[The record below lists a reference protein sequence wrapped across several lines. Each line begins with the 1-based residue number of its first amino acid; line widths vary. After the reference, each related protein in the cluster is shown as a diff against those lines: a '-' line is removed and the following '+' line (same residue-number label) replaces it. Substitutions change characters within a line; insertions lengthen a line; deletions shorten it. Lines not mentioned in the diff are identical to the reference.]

1 MTTGSDNA
9 SAAPR
14 VAVIGGGT
22 MGAAIAH
29 VFLDAGAP
37 VVLVE
42 ADRDAADRAHA
53 RLAESLRKGE
63 ERGKLAHAAADDLER
78 LRCTD
83 RIDDIE
89 GSDVVIE
96 AVPEDVGLK
105 RGLLAKVEALVGDTT
120 VLATNTSSLSVDA
133 IGADLGRPARLVG
146 MHFFNPVPAS
156 ALVEVV
162 RGHDTDQPTLETVHR
177 LVALLGKESIE
188 VSDSPGFATSRLGL
202 VIALEAIR
210 MVESGVASAE
220 EIDKGMVLGYRH
232 PMGPLRLTDLVG
244 LDVRLHIAEYLH
256 ATLGPRFEVP
266 SLLRDMVAAGTLGRK
281 TGQGFY
287 TWGSR

>member
-1 MTTGSDNA
+1 MT
-9 SAAPR
+9 AAPNHPASLPHA
-14 VAVIGGGT
+14 AVIGGGT
-22 MGAAIAH
+22 MGAGIAH
-29 VFLDAGAP
+29 VFLDAGVS

-42 ADRDAADRAHA
+42 ADRHAADRARA
-53 RLAESLRKGE
+53 RLVDSLRRGE
-63 ERGKLAHAAADDLER
+63 ERGKLARSAADDLER
-78 LRCTD
+78 LRCTE
-83 RIDDIE
+83 RIDDIGE
-89 GSDVVIE
+89 PDIVIE
-96 AVPEDVGLK
+96 AVPEDVDLK
-105 RGLLAKVEALVGDTT
+105 RALIARLEAVVSDKT

-133 IGADLGRPARLVG
+133 IGADLGHRERLVG

-162 RGHDTDQPTLETVHR
+162 RGHDTDQPTLETAHR

-266 SLLRDMVAAGTLGRK
+266 SLLRDMVAAGTLGKK

-287 TWGSR
+287 TWDRR